1 MEKSEHTAL
10 LGQIE
15 ISCSAEELWAII
27 TKPENLNDC
36 HPFCAQNTVIQW
48 GDEHSKDILEYH
60 NGLVLERNFM
70 SWDETNKSYS
80 LEIKRKKWLY
90 AKVFW
95 KVDSIDRDKSKLSI
109 NIHSF
114 PNTALGRYHKFLRPF
129 LAKFYF
135 LPKMNHY
142 VNAVVK
148 GFKYH
153 AETGNAVQKNQFGFN
168 PMFSTK

>member
-1 MEKSEHTAL
+1 MEKSEYTPL

-15 ISCSAEELWAII
+15 VACSAEELWAII
-27 TKPENLNDC
+27 SRPENLNEC

-48 GDEHSKDILEYH
+48 GDEHSKDIIEYY
-60 NGLVLERNFM
+60 NGLKLERNFM
-70 SWDETNKSYS
+70 TWDEANKSYS

-95 KVDSIDRDKSKLSI
+95 KVDSIEEDKARLSI

-114 PNTALGRYHKFLRPF
+114 PNIALGRYHKLLRPF
-129 LAKFYF
+129 LAKLYF
-135 LPKMNHY
+135 VPKMKHY
-142 VNAVVK
+142 VNAVVQ

-153 AETGNAVQKNQFGFN
+153 AETAKVVKKNQFGFN
-168 PMFSTK
+168 SMFSTK